1 MIKKFEHFENYEKLN
16 EGWKTNLAEL
26 AIFLTYLFSSI
37 GADTVKK
44 YTPEYLERYAK
55 TMNIANT
62 NQIVQMVIKDFKE
75 KIARDPKI
83 LNKQEVYK
91 VIDETPIVYR
101 KNDEISYILY
111 NQARKEH
118 PGLTPSCWC
127 TTISKAGQKDK
138 KGGKSIIFLVPNA
151 SYNDIL
157 HELSHA
163 IETVVQIDPTI
174 LKMFKFDIN
183 ADRQNL
189 LYHLLTN
196 NTYGMVK
203 GLNMQQ
209 LNYLKNPSEV
219 YSRLNNLKMFLYKH
233 KFLNSPA
240 DEVSQDLLFK
250 LISGQVYAALDEKS
264 KVEFRNSDFMEIL
277 VLIDVKPFRNINQ
290 FVENAAK
297 QKMNLA

>member
-1 MIKKFEHFENYEKLN
+1 MIKKFEYFDNYNKLN

-37 GADTVKK
+37 GGDTAKK
-44 YTPEYLERYAK
+44 FTAERIEDYAK
-55 TMNIANT
+55 TMNIANS

-83 LNKQEVYK
+83 INKQDVYR

-101 KNDEISYILY
+101 KNDEISYAIY
-111 NQARKEH
+111 NHTRQKN

-127 TTISKAGQKDK
+127 TTLSKPGSKDK

-163 IETVVQIDPTI
+163 IETVVQIDPAM
-174 LKMFKFDIN
+174 LKMFNFN
-183 ADRQNL
+183 ASFERQDL
-189 LYHLLTN
+189 LYHFLTN
-196 NTYGMVK
+196 NEFGMK
-203 GLNMQQ
+203 RGLSKVE
-209 LNYLKNPSEV
+209 LNYLNSPSEV

-233 KFLNSPA
+233 KFLKSSS
-240 DEVSQDLLFK
+240 DDVTQEILYK
-250 LISGQVYAALDEKS
+250 LITGEFYSTLDEKS
-264 KVEFRNSDFMEIL
+264 KQEFRNSDFMEIL
-277 VLIDVKPFRNINQ
+277 ILIDKKQFKNINQ
-290 FVENAAK
+290 FVDNMSK